1 MSEFI
6 LELFSEEIPAR
17 FQKQAAEDL
26 KRLLTEKL
34 GAEGLPFET
43 ATTYVTPRRLTAH
56 ITGLPQEQAARSE
69 EKKGPKEDAPQ
80 AAIEGFL
87 KSAGVASL
95 DQCELR
101 DTPKGKVWFYVQTLE
116 GRKTAD
122 VLRDLIAATIREMP
136 WKKSMTW
143 GCTSFR
149 WVRPLHSILAVFD
162 GQLIDGQ
169 FDLGGEQKPIIFT
182 DHAQG
187 HRFLGEGSFKVV
199 TFEGYVQNL
208 HDQGVILDREQRK
221 QLILD
226 GATALLAEK
235 GLTLKQDDALLE
247 EVCGLVEWPVPMLG
261 QIDADFM
268 SIPPEVLITSMRVNQ
283 KYFTAV
289 DSTGK
294 MAPYFVLVSNVPAE
308 DGGATIIHGNERVLR
323 ARLSDARFFWDTDR
337 MKKLKDYN
345 EALENITFHNKLG
358 SIAVKVGRV
367 QELAESLKTGAD
379 KIALNLAGKYFKSDL
394 VTGMVGEFPELQGI
408 MGGYYAR
415 HENMGEDVALAIAQH
430 YSPQGP
436 NDICPTNPVAATLA
450 LADKIDT
457 LVGFFGIDEKPTGSK
472 DPYALRRAALGVL
485 RIVLENNLA
494 QVDLLDAINTSSKI
508 YTRGYDVAFVMGF
521 QHNLFNFLLD
531 RFKQALKDQGYSHEI
546 ISSILKTESLRNIVL
561 TRRRLEHLREQLA
574 TERGKEFL
582 QVHRRAIN
590 FLRDEEKRD
599 KKTYTAKMGYPRADE
614 APPQTPQRDFFFAIN
629 DLDRRISNLVEK
641 DNFEDALEE
650 IFKIIEPVSL
660 FLNQVTIN
668 DEAPEIREE
677 NLSLLAKVRKMAD
690 MIADFS
696 QIEGDAPAP
705 TAKAA

>member
-17 FQKQAAEDL
+17 FQKQAADDL

-34 GAEGLPFET
+34 SAEGLPFET

-56 ITGLPQEQAARSE
+56 ITGLPLEQAARTE

-87 KSAGVASL
+87 KSTGVASL

-122 VLRDLIAATIREMP
+122 VLRDLIITTIREMP

-143 GCTSFR
+143 GCSSFR

-226 GATALLAEK
+226 GTTALLATK

-289 DSTGK
+289 DSSGK

-308 DGGATIIHGNERVLR
+308 DGGTTIIHGNERVLR

-337 MKKLKDYN
+337 MTKL
-345 EALENITFHNKLG
+345 ATRLPQLEQITFHAKLG
-358 SIAVKVGRV
+358 TVA
-367 QELAESLKTGAD
+367 Q
-379 KIALNLAGKYFKSDL
+379 KIARMTKLAPSLNPAAKADDVQTAAQLCKADL

-415 HENMGEDVALAIAQH
+415 HEGLSNDIATAMAQH
-430 YSPQGP
+430 YSPLGP
-436 NDICPTNPVAATLA
+436 SDACPTNPVAIAVA

-472 DPYALRRAALGVL
+472 DPYALRRAALGTL
-485 RIVLENNLA
+485 RLVIENNLEL
-494 QVDLLDAINTSSKI
+494 DLP
-508 YTRGYDVAFVMGF
+508 VAFAQAASLYDGKLTTDKTALVSELSDF
-521 QHNLFNFLLD
+521 FLD
-531 RFKQALKDQGYSHEI
+531 RLKVMLKDQGFRHDVLAAVFTQHSLSNLPLALRKLTALNASLGTAEGAALLALYKRAAN
-546 ISSILKTESLRNIVL
+546 ILRI
-561 TRRRLEHLREQLA
+561 
-574 TERGKEFL
+574 
-582 QVHRRAIN
+582 
-590 FLRDEEKRD
+590 EEKKDGTSYSSAANLTHLQEASEKALFAALTTASSNIAQYVSAHNFTAAMQTATALRAPLDSFFEAVMVNAED
-599 KKTYTAKMGYPRADE
+599 KALRAD
-614 APPQTPQRDFFFAIN
+614 R
-629 DLDRRISNLVEK
+629 
-641 DNFEDALEE
+641 
-650 IFKIIEPVSL
+650 
-660 FLNQVTIN
+660 
-668 DEAPEIREE
+668 
-677 NLSLLAKVRKMAD
+677 LSLLATLRD
-690 MIADFS
+690 TLHQLADFS
-696 QIEGDAPAP
+696 QIEGDAPTP

>member
-17 FQKQAAEDL
+17 FQKQAADDL

-56 ITGLPQEQAARSE
+56 ITGLPLEQAARSE

-101 DTPKGKVWFYVQTLE
+101 DTPKGKVWFCVQTLE

-122 VLRDLIAATIREMP
+122 VLRDLIIATIREMP

-143 GCTSFR
+143 GCSSFR

-226 GATALLAEK
+226 GTTALLATK

-289 DSTGK
+289 NSSGK

-308 DGGATIIHGNERVLR
+308 DGGTTIIHGNERVLR

-337 MKKLKDYN
+337 MKKLKDYGD
-345 EALENITFHNKLG
+345 ELHKITFHNKLG
-358 SIAVKVGRV
+358 SVAIKVDRV
-367 QELAESLKTGAD
+367 RELAKTLNTGAD
-379 KIALNLAGKYFKSDL
+379 KVALDLAGTYFKSDL

-415 HENMGEDVALAIAQH
+415 HEGLGEDVALAIAQH

-436 NDICPTNPVAATLA
+436 SDMCPSNPVAATLA

-485 RIVLENNLA
+485 RIILENNLA
-494 QVDLLDAINTSSKI
+494 AVNLQDAIYSSYEI
-508 YTRGYDVAFVMGF
+508 YKSRDTAFVAGF
-521 QHNLFNFLLD
+521 QNNLYEFILD
-531 RFKQALKDQGYSHEI
+531 RFKQVLKDKGYSHGI
-546 ISSILKTESLRNIVL
+546 IAAIVTPDALQNIVL
-561 TRRRLEHLREQLA
+561 TRRRLELLQDTLA
-574 TERGKEFL
+574 TQSGQQLMQLYK
-582 QVHRRAIN
+582 RAIN
-590 FLRDEEKRD
+590 ILRIEEKKD
-599 KKTYTAKMGYPRADE
+599 NKTYSAKMDYPRSDE

-629 DLDRRISNLVEK
+629 DIDRNISRAVE
-641 DNFEDALEE
+641 DGDFEKSL
-650 IFKIIEPVSL
+650 SL
-660 FLNQVTIN
+660 FLQLEQPVNTFFEKVIIN
-668 DEAPEIREE
+668 DENAATRLE
-677 NLSLLAKVRKMAD
+677 NLSLLAKIRRIAD